1 MESGPLSLGLARVG
15 DRWSLLIVDA
25 LLTGPLKY
33 GELSSAVE
41 GIAPNILASRLR
53 QMERDG
59 LVVSR
64 AYSERPVRLA
74 YELTATGRG
83 LAGALS
89 LLADW
94 GAQANGQPAPQFHDA
109 CGGEV
114 EQRLWCRTCER
125 VLDDGDVHHFDEV

>member
-1 MESGPLSLGLARVG
+1 MEPGPLALGLARVG

-25 LLTGPLKY
+25 LLAGPLKY
-33 GELSSAVE
+33 GELTTTVD

-53 QMERDG
+53 QLERDG
-59 LVVSR
+59 LVVAR
-64 AYSERPVRLA
+64 VYSERPVRMA
-74 YELTATGRG
+74 YELTETGRG

-94 GAQANGQPAPQFHDA
+94 GARANGQSAPQFHDA

-114 EQRLWCRTCER
+114 EPRLWCCTCER
-125 VLDDGDVHHFDEV
+125 VLDDGDIHHFDEV

>member
-1 MESGPLSLGLARVG
+1 MESGPLALGLARVG

-25 LLTGPLKY
+25 LLARPLKY
-33 GELSSAVE
+33 GELSTAVE

-53 QMERDG
+53 QLERDG

-64 AYSERPVRLA
+64 VYSERPVRIA
-74 YELTATGRG
+74 YELTETGRG

-94 GAQANGQPAPQFHDA
+94 GARANGQPAAQFHDA

-125 VLDDGDVHHFDEV
+125 VLDDGDLHHFDEV